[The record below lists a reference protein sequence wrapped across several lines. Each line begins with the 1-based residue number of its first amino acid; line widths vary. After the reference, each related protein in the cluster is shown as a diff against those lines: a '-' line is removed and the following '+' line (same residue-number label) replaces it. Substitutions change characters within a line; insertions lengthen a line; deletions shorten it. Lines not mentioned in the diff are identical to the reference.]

1 MSEKVLTHCVCC
13 GAPEDDKGI
22 CTRKKCKRRKM
33 QLKLAKVQKQ
43 VEKEREKA
51 KAGPDTK

>member
-1 MSEKVLTHCVCC
+1 MEKTVTHCVCC

-22 CTRKKCKRRKM
+22 CTRKKCRRRKM

-43 VEKEREKA
+43 VEKERKEA
-51 KAGPDTK
+51 EAGPDTK